1 MQKIR
6 QLGRDKRGLSTVEYT
21 ILLIL
26 IVSGTVAAWKEFGTK
41 LSEKVDK
48 GKTDFVSIGSD

>member
-21 ILLIL
+21 ILLVL
-26 IVSGTVAAWKEFGTK
+26 IVAGTVGAWNSFGKDLKAKLKDAQTEFG
-41 LSEKVDK
+41 KVK
-48 GKTDFVSIGSD
+48 KQ